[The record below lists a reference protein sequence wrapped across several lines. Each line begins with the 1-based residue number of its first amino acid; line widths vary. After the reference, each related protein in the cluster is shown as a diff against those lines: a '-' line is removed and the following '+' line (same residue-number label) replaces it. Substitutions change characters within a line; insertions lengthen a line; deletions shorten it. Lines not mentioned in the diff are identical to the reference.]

1 MQELSP
7 RGRRLKTDMDKLI
20 QLATTCSVLE
30 LDLGQR
36 GEFQYPESYIIGF
49 QGPSF
54 ERTVNPFEY
63 KVSLREHHQV
73 RLTLGPQYPRLMPGL
88 QWLTP
93 IFHPNIAPN
102 GSVCLGGYSTH
113 WAPRLMLDQ
122 LCEMLWDMLVFR
134 NFNLDS
140 PYNRE
145 AAGWLQQ
152 QTTFS
157 LPLCRHGL
165 RYFRRQNESLSQ
177 PEGPVENTQRPV
189 GPPDIQ
195 FLEESES

>member
-1 MQELSP
+1 MTELSP
-7 RGRRLKTDMDKLI
+7 RGRRLKTDMEKLT
-20 QLATTCSVLE
+20 QLAQRCSVIELE
-30 LDLGQR
+30 LGQR
-36 GEFQYPESYIIGF
+36 GEYQIPESYVIGF
-49 QGPSF
+49 RGPSF

-63 KVSLREHHQV
+63 RVSIRDHHQV
-73 RLTLGPQYPRLMPGL
+73 RLSLGPQYPRLMPGL

-145 AAGWLQQ
+145 AAGWINE
-152 QTTFS
+152 QTIFS
-157 LPLCRHGL
+157 LPLCSHGL
-165 RYFRRQNESLSQ
+165 RYFYRASETSSTEETKQVSQ
-177 PEGPVENTQRPV
+177 QTPSS
-189 GPPDIQ
+189 PPDIQ
-195 FLEESES
+195 FLGESEL